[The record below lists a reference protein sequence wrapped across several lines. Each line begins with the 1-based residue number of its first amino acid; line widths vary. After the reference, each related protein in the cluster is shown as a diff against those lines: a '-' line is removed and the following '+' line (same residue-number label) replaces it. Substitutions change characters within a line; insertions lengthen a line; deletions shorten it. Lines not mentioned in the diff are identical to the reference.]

1 MLSLKMDLS
10 AQMALLSAMD
20 LSAFLELSTL
30 TDYFIGQLGGAI

>member
-1 MLSLKMDLS
+1 VLVLFSTKALSS
-10 AQMALLSAMD
+10 TMD